1 MYNNVKNTTQINH
14 KGSMRMHIKITLQ
27 LIVIL
32 VIKRITDQAVNV
44 DESFGYH

>member
-1 MYNNVKNTTQINH
+1 MSNNVKNTTHINH

-32 VIKRITDQAVNV
+32 VIMRDN
-44 DESFGYH
+44 D